1 MTYLTTIL
9 SIAGIVIMSLAR
21 INFRIRAFVNKP
33 AWGGLHSSFSPNW
46 IYFILCWHDFGFCKS
61 STVR

>member
-33 AWGGLHSSFSPNW
+33 AWGGFTLPLVLIGFISFCAGM
-46 IYFILCWHDFGFCKS
+46 ILAFVNHQL
-61 STVR
+61 